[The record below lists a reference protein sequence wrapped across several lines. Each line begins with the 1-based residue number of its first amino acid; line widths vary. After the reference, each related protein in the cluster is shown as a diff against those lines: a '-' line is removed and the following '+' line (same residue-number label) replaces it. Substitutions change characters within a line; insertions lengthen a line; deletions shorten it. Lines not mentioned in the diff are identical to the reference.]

1 MMVKHLLWK
10 QKYYTPIEIC
20 GGKTPKEFFSKR
32 FDRFEREDAIKE
44 FGDKEVHYFYY
55 ATDYEN
61 FKKLPYRLHH
71 LFNKLFHKINPQ
83 VLRIELY

>member
-32 FDRFEREDAIKE
+32 FESFERVNAIEE
-44 FGDKEVHYFYY
+44 FGDRELHYFYY
-55 ATDYEN
+55 TTDY
-61 FKKLPYRLHH
+61 
-71 LFNKLFHKINPQ
+71 NKYPKIFQYFYSRLFHKIN
-83 VLRIELY
+83 LGFY